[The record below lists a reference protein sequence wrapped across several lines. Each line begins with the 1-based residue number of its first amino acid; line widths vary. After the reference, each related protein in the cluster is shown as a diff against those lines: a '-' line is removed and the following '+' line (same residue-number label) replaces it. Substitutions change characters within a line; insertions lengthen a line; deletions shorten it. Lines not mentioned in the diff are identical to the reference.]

1 MNWCFGRDISVLSFD
16 PWACVIP
23 TSSFGGQLTM
33 LLAAIILVISSVL
46 TGYTVALVIKRQLDP
61 VQASLF
67 LVIIFLCWTFHS
79 LLVGMSALNNYI
91 TPIPLGPLV
100 ALNLIPFMKN

>member
-1 MNWCFGRDISVLSFD
+1 M
-16 PWACVIP
+16 
-23 TSSFGGQLTM
+23 TM
-33 LLAAIILVISSVL
+33 LLAAIILVNLSVL
-46 TGYTVALVIKRQLDP
+46 TGYTVALVIKRQLDL

-100 ALNLIPFMKN
+100 ALNILPLIPEKIVSNQSQIIEDENQA